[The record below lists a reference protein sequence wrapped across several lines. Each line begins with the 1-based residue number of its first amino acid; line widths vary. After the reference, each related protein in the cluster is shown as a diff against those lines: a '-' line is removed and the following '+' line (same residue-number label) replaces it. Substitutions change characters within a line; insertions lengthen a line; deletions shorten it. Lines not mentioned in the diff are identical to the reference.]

1 RREPADDRQVRVDGA
16 GLPGPGHA
24 RARHQREGLEG
35 HPRRVRP
42 PLRDRRAPRRSQ
54 RLIEREFEIKNKL
67 GLHARAA
74 AKLVHVAARFS
85 SDIKI
90 RKGDEEVDGKSI
102 LGILL
107 LAAGRGTIITIKA
120 NGDDEAE
127 AVEAIEKLIDAKFD
141 EVE

>member
-1 RREPADDRQVRVDGA
+1 VVI
-16 GLPGPGHA
+16 
-24 RARHQREGLEG
+24 
-35 HPRRVRP
+35 
-42 PLRDRRAPRRSQ
+42 RDV
-54 RLIEREFEIKNKL
+54 EIKNKL

-74 AKLVHVAARFS
+74 AKFVHTAARFK

-107 LAAGRGTIITIKA
+107 LAAGRGSVITLKA
-120 NGDDEAE
+120 DGPDERE
-127 AVEAIEKLIDAKFD
+127 ALDAIEKLIEAKFD

>member
-1 RREPADDRQVRVDGA
+1 
-16 GLPGPGHA
+16 
-24 RARHQREGLEG
+24 
-35 HPRRVRP
+35 
-42 PLRDRRAPRRSQ
+42 
-54 RLIEREFEIKNKL
+54 LIERDLEIKNKL

-74 AKLVHVAARFS
+74 AKLVHTAARFK

-107 LAAGRGTIITIKA
+107 LAAGRGSVVTVRA
-120 NGDDEAE
+120 AGADEGDALN
-127 AVEAIEKLIDAKFD
+127 AVQELIDRKFD

>member
-1 RREPADDRQVRVDGA
+1 V
-16 GLPGPGHA
+16 
-24 RARHQREGLEG
+24 
-35 HPRRVRP
+35 
-42 PLRDRRAPRRSQ
+42 
-54 RLIEREFEIKNKL
+54 IEHDIEIKNKL

-74 AKLVHVAARFS
+74 AKLVHCAARFR

-120 NGDDEAE
+120 NGEDEAE
-127 AVEAIEKLIDAKFD
+127 AVQAIEALIDAKFD

>member
-1 RREPADDRQVRVDGA
+1 V
-16 GLPGPGHA
+16 
-24 RARHQREGLEG
+24 
-35 HPRRVRP
+35 
-42 PLRDRRAPRRSQ
+42 
-54 RLIEREFEIKNKL
+54 IERVIEIKNKL

-74 AKLVHVAARFS
+74 AKLVHMAARFK

-107 LAAGRGTIITIKA
+107 LAAGRGTSITLRSD
-120 NGDDEAE
+120 GPDERDALD
-127 AVEAIEKLIDAKFD
+127 AIEKLIDEKFD

>member
-1 RREPADDRQVRVDGA
+1 MTVREV
-16 GLPGPGHA
+16 
-24 RARHQREGLEG
+24 
-35 HPRRVRP
+35 
-42 PLRDRRAPRRSQ
+42 
-54 RLIEREFEIKNKL
+54 EIKNKL

-74 AKLVHVAARFS
+74 AKLVHCAARFK

-107 LAAGRGTIITIKA
+107 LAAGRGAVITVKA
-120 NGDDEAE
+120 DGEDETA
-127 AVEAIEKLIDAKFD
+127 AVADIEKLIDAKFD